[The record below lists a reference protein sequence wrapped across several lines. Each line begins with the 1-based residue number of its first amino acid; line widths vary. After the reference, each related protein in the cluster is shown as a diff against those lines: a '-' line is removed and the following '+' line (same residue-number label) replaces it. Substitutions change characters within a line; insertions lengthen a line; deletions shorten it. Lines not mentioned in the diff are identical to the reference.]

1 MIESHP
7 VFRNFLIISL
17 VILVA
22 SCGSSSSG
30 GGSSSGDSFPTPTV
44 PAGARTI
51 TALTADDT
59 SESAVDFVTI
69 LSEFAQL
76 KTESPPTM
84 AQVVD
89 RVIDQVI
96 RRNRISRSRNASKTE
111 DLSSTFCVS
120 GSASADFDE
129 TPTSE
134 SGTITFTNC
143 DISSGILVDGALVY
157 ANSWNDTT
165 LDYNLQIGGTLALNF
180 GPPLVTIVINLVE
193 SGNDGTG
200 DFSTNINFSLAGI
213 PDGGF
218 LVTTTQNLVGNSFIG
233 LASGQL
239 IVTGSANSRLR
250 LTIIGPSSASLDLD
264 TGNGTFVSCATI
276 MDCTSPI
283 IF

>member
-1 MIESHP
+1 MIGSYP
-7 VFRNFLIISL
+7 VFRNFFMISL

-22 SCGSSSSG
+22 SCGSSSDG
-30 GGSSSGDSFPTPTV
+30 GSSGDSFPTPTV

-51 TALTADDT
+51 TALTADGT
-59 SESAVDFVTI
+59 AVSAAEFASD
-69 LSEFAQL
+69 LSDFAQL

-120 GSASADFDE
+120 GSASADFDD

-134 SGTITFTNC
+134 SGAITFTNC
-143 DISSGILVDGALVY
+143 DIGSGILVDGAFRY
-157 ANSWNDTT
+157 ASSWNDTT
-165 LDYNLQIGGTLALNF
+165 LDYNLQLGGTVTFNF
-180 GPPLVTIVINLVE
+180 GPPLVTIVINIVE

-264 TGNGTFVSCATI
+264 TGNGTFVSCAAI

-283 IF
+283 NF